1 MMPGMGRVNPR
12 QMKQAMR
19 KMGISTEDL
28 TDVQEI
34 IILTKTKEYVFK
46 EAEVTIMTV
55 QGQKTFQVV
64 GEPEV
69 RPRSAATAKPGTI
82 ALASP
87 AEAGLP
93 EEDITLVMDQ
103 TGATREKAIEAL
115 KATDGQPAEAI
126 LKIMAG

>member
-1 MMPGMGRVNPR
+1 MPGMGRVNPR

-19 KMGISTEDL
+19 KMGISTEEL

-69 RPRSAATAKPGTI
+69 RQRSAAIAKPGAT
-82 ALASP
+82 SP
-87 AEAGLP
+87 ADTGLP
-93 EEDITLVMDQ
+93 EEDITLVMEQ

-126 LKIMAG
+126 LMIMAG

>member
-1 MMPGMGRVNPR
+1 MMPGMGNINPR

-19 KMGISTEDL
+19 KMGISTEEL

-46 EAEVTIMTV
+46 EAGVTIMTV

-69 RPRSAATAKPGTI
+69 RPRSAVIAKPG
-82 ALASP
+82 AP
-87 AEAGLP
+87 ATADTGLP
-93 EEDITLVMDQ
+93 EEDITLVMEQ
-103 TGATREKAIEAL
+103 TGATREKAVAAL
-115 KATDGQPAEAI
+115 KATEGQPAEAI
-126 LKIMAG
+126 LMIMAG

>member
-19 KMGISTEDL
+19 KMGISTEEL

-69 RPRSAATAKPGTI
+69 RPRSATTAKPG
-82 ALASP
+82 AVAP
-87 AEAGLP
+87 AETGLP
-93 EEDITLVMDQ
+93 EEDITLVMEQ
-103 TGATREKAIEAL
+103 TGATREMAIAAL

>member
-69 RPRSAATAKPGTI
+69 RPRSAANPKPGAT
-82 ALASP
+82 AV
-87 AEAGLP
+87 ETGLP
-93 EEDITLVMDQ
+93 EEDITLVMEQ

-115 KATDGQPAEAI
+115 KATEGQPAEAI

>member
-19 KMGISTEDL
+19 KMGISTEEL
-28 TDVQEI
+28 NDVQEI
-34 IILTKTKEYVFK
+34 TILTKTKEYVFK

-69 RPRSAATAKPGTI
+69 RPRSVSSQKPVPG
-82 ALASP
+82 AP
-87 AEAGLP
+87 AEEGLP
-93 EEDITLVMDQ
+93 EEDITLVMEQ
-103 TGATREKAIEAL
+103 TGASREKAIEAL
-115 KATDGQPAEAI
+115 KATEGQPAEAI

>member
-1 MMPGMGRVNPR
+1 
-12 QMKQAMR
+12 MR
-19 KMGISTEDL
+19 KMGISTEEL

-34 IILTKTKEYVFK
+34 IILTKSKEYVFK

-69 RPRSAATAKPGTI
+69 RPRSAVNGKPGAMATAET
-82 ALASP
+82 
-87 AEAGLP
+87 GLP

-103 TGATREKAIEAL
+103 TGASREKAIEAL

>member
-19 KMGISTEDL
+19 KMGISTEEL
-28 TDVQEI
+28 ADVQEI
-34 IILTKTKEYVFK
+34 VILTKTKEYVFK
-46 EAEVTIMTV
+46 EAEVTVMTV

-69 RPRSAATAKPGTI
+69 RPRSAATAKPGTT
-82 ALASP
+82 ALAAP

-93 EEDITLVMDQ
+93 EEDITLVMEQ
-103 TGATREKAIEAL
+103 TGSTREKAVEAL

>member
-19 KMGISTEDL
+19 KMGISTEEL

-69 RPRSAATAKPGTI
+69 RPRSAAIAKPGAT
-82 ALASP
+82 AQADT
-87 AEAGLP
+87 GLP
-93 EEDITLVMDQ
+93 EEDITLVMEQ

-115 KATDGQPAEAI
+115 GATDGQPAEAI
-126 LKIMAG
+126 LMIMAG

>member
-19 KMGISTEDL
+19 KMGISTEEL
-28 TDVQEI
+28 TDIQEI
-34 IILTKTKEYVFK
+34 IILTKSKEYVFK

-69 RPRSAATAKPGTI
+69 RPRSAANAKPGAADTATI
-82 ALASP
+82 
-87 AEAGLP
+87 GLP
-93 EEDITLVMDQ
+93 EEDVTLVMEQ
-103 TGATREKAIEAL
+103 TGASREKAIEAL

>member
-1 MMPGMGRVNPR
+1 
-12 QMKQAMR
+12 MKQAMR
-19 KMGISTEDL
+19 KMGISTEEL

-34 IILTKTKEYVFK
+34 TILTKTKEYVFK

-69 RPRSAATAKPGTI
+69 RPRSAAIAKPG
-82 ALASP
+82 AMP

-93 EEDITLVMDQ
+93 EEDITLVMEQ
-103 TGATREKAIEAL
+103 TGATRERAIEAL
-115 KATDGQPAEAI
+115 KATEGQPAEAI

>member
-19 KMGISTEDL
+19 KMGISTEEL

-69 RPRSAATAKPGTI
+69 RPRSAVISKSGAPATAET
-82 ALASP
+82 
-87 AEAGLP
+87 GLP
-93 EEDITLVMDQ
+93 EEDITLVMEQ
-103 TGATREKAIEAL
+103 TGATREKAVAAL
-115 KATDGQPAEAI
+115 KATEGQPAEAI
-126 LKIMAG
+126 LMIMAG

>member
-19 KMGISTEDL
+19 KMGISTEEL
-28 TDVQEI
+28 NDVQEI
-34 IILTKTKEYVFK
+34 IILTKSKEYVFK

-55 QGQKTFQVV
+55 QGQKTFQIV

-69 RPRSAATAKPGTI
+69 RPRSAASAKPVSV
-82 ALASP
+82 AP
-87 AEAGLP
+87 AEMGLP
-93 EEDITLVMDQ
+93 EEDITLVMEQ
-103 TGATREKAIEAL
+103 TGASREKAIEAL
-115 KATDGQPAEAI
+115 KATEGQPAEAI

>member
-19 KMGISTEDL
+19 KMGISTEEL

-69 RPRSAATAKPGTI
+69 RPRSAVNAKPGV
-82 ALASP
+82 AA
-87 AEAGLP
+87 AETGLP
-93 EEDITLVMDQ
+93 EEDITLVMEQ

>member
-1 MMPGMGRVNPR
+1 
-12 QMKQAMR
+12 
-19 KMGISTEDL
+19 MGISTEEL

-69 RPRSAATAKPGTI
+69 RPRSAATAKPG
-82 ALASP
+82 AAP
-87 AEAGLP
+87 AETGLP
-93 EEDITLVMDQ
+93 EEDITLVMEQ
-103 TGATREKAIEAL
+103 TGSTREKAIEAL
-115 KATDGQPAEAI
+115 KATEGQPAEAI

>member
-19 KMGISTEDL
+19 KMGISTEEL
-28 TDVQEI
+28 NDVQEI

-46 EAEVTIMTV
+46 EAEVSIMTV
-55 QGQKTFQVV
+55 QGQKTFQIV

-69 RPRSAATAKPGTI
+69 KPRSAATSKPS
-82 ALASP
+82 ASAP
-87 AEAGLP
+87 IEAGLP
-93 EEDITLVMDQ
+93 EEDITLVMEQ
-103 TGATREKAIEAL
+103 TGASREKAVDAL

-126 LKIMAG
+126 LMIMAG

>member
-19 KMGISTEDL
+19 KMGISTEEL

-34 IILTKTKEYVFK
+34 IILTKSKEYVFK
-46 EAEVTIMTV
+46 EAEVTIMPV
-55 QGQKTFQVV
+55 QGQKTFQIV

-69 RPRSAATAKPGTI
+69 RPRSAANANLGATAQADT
-82 ALASP
+82 
-87 AEAGLP
+87 GLP
-93 EEDITLVMDQ
+93 EEDITLVMEQ
-103 TGATREKAIEAL
+103 TGASREKAIEAL
-115 KATDGQPAEAI
+115 NATDGQPAEAI

>member
-19 KMGISTEDL
+19 KMGISTEEL

-46 EAEVTIMTV
+46 EAEVTVMTV

-69 RPRSAATAKPGTI
+69 RPRSLAIAKPG
-82 ALASP
+82 AAAPVES
-87 AEAGLP
+87 GLP
-93 EEDITLVMDQ
+93 EEDITLVMEQ
-103 TGATREKAIEAL
+103 TGASREAAIEAL
-115 KATDGQPAEAI
+115 KATEGQPAEAI

>member
-19 KMGISTEDL
+19 KMGISTEEL

-34 IILTKTKEYVFK
+34 IILTKSKEYVFK

-69 RPRSAATAKPGTI
+69 RPRSAATAKPGAT
-82 ALASP
+82 ALA
-87 AEAGLP
+87 ETGLP
-93 EEDITLVMDQ
+93 EEDITLVMEQ
-103 TGATREKAIEAL
+103 TGSSREKAIEAL

-126 LKIMAG
+126 LMIMAG

>member
-1 MMPGMGRVNPR
+1 MMPVMGRVNPR

-19 KMGISTEDL
+19 KMGISTEEL

-34 IILTKTKEYVFK
+34 VILTKTKEYVFK

-69 RPRSAATAKPGTI
+69 RPRSAGTAIPNATA
-82 ALASP
+82 P

-93 EEDITLVMDQ
+93 EEDVTLVMEQ
-103 TGATREKAIEAL
+103 TGASREKAIEAL
-115 KATDGQPAEAI
+115 KSTDGQPAEAI

>member
-19 KMGISTEDL
+19 KMGISTEEL
-28 TDVQEI
+28 TDIQEI
-34 IILTKTKEYVFK
+34 VILTKTKEYVFK

-69 RPRSAATAKPGTI
+69 RLRSATTAKPG
-82 ALASP
+82 AP
-87 AEAGLP
+87 AMVDDGLP

-103 TGATREKAIEAL
+103 TGASREKAIESL
-115 KATDGQPAEAI
+115 KSCDGQPAEAI

>member
-1 MMPGMGRVNPR
+1 
-12 QMKQAMR
+12 MKQAMR
-19 KMGISTEDL
+19 KMGISTEEL

-69 RPRSAATAKPGTI
+69 KPRSAAAAKPGMSVQT
-82 ALASP
+82 LP

-103 TGATREKAIEAL
+103 TGASREKAIEAL
-115 KATDGQPAEAI
+115 MATDGQPAEAI

>member
-19 KMGISTEDL
+19 KMGISTEEL

-69 RPRSAATAKPGTI
+69 RPRSAVTAKSGAPATAET
-82 ALASP
+82 
-87 AEAGLP
+87 GLP
-93 EEDITLVMDQ
+93 EEDITLVMEQ
-103 TGATREKAIEAL
+103 TGATREKAVAAL
-115 KATDGQPAEAI
+115 KATEGQPAEAI
-126 LKIMAG
+126 LMIMAG

>member
-19 KMGISTEDL
+19 KMGISTEEL

-69 RPRSAATAKPGTI
+69 RPRSAAIAKSGATA
-82 ALASP
+82 P
-87 AEAGLP
+87 ADTGLP
-93 EEDITLVMDQ
+93 EEDITLVMEQ

-126 LKIMAG
+126 LMIMVG

>member
-19 KMGISTEDL
+19 KMGISTEEL

-69 RPRSAATAKPGTI
+69 RPRSAAMAKPG
-82 ALASP
+82 AAAP

-93 EEDITLVMDQ
+93 EEDITLVMEQ
-103 TGATREKAIEAL
+103 TGASREAAIEAL

>member
-19 KMGISTEDL
+19 KMGISTEEL

-46 EAEVTIMTV
+46 EAEVTVMTV

-69 RPRSAATAKPGTI
+69 RPRTVATAKLGSG
-82 ALASP
+82 AP

-93 EEDITLVMDQ
+93 EEDVTLVMEQ
-103 TGATREKAIEAL
+103 TGATREKAIAAL

-126 LKIMAG
+126 LMIMAG

>member
-19 KMGISTEDL
+19 KMGISTEEL

-46 EAEVTIMTV
+46 DAEVTIMTV

-69 RPRSAATAKPGTI
+69 RPRSAATTKPG
-82 ALASP
+82 AMP
-87 AEAGLP
+87 AETGLP
-93 EEDITLVMDQ
+93 EEDITLVMEQ

-115 KATDGQPAEAI
+115 KATEGQPAEAI

>member
-19 KMGISTEDL
+19 KMGISTEEL

-34 IILTKTKEYVFK
+34 IILTKSKEYVFK

-69 RPRSAATAKPGTI
+69 RPRSVANVKPG
-82 ALASP
+82 AADP
-87 AEAGLP
+87 AAVGLP
-93 EEDITLVMDQ
+93 EEDVTLVMEQ
-103 TGATREKAIEAL
+103 TGASREKAIEAL

>member
-19 KMGISTEDL
+19 KMGISTEEL

-34 IILTKTKEYVFK
+34 VILTKTKEYVFK

-69 RPRSAATAKPGTI
+69 RPRSTANARPGST
-82 ALASP
+82 AP
-87 AEAGLP
+87 VETGLP
-93 EEDITLVMDQ
+93 EEDITLVMEQ
-103 TGATREKAIEAL
+103 TGASREKAIESL
-115 KATDGQPAEAI
+115 KATEGQPAEAI

>member
-19 KMGISTEDL
+19 KMGISTEEL

-69 RPRSAATAKPGTI
+69 RPRSAAIAKPG
-82 ALASP
+82 AAP
-87 AEAGLP
+87 VEAGVP

-103 TGATREKAIEAL
+103 TGATREKAIEVL
-115 KATDGQPAEAI
+115 KATEGQPAEAI

>member
-19 KMGISTEDL
+19 KMGISTEEL

-69 RPRSAATAKPGTI
+69 RPRSAVISKPGAPATAET
-82 ALASP
+82 
-87 AEAGLP
+87 GLP
-93 EEDITLVMDQ
+93 EEDISLVMEQ
-103 TGATREKAIEAL
+103 TGATREKAVAAL
-115 KATDGQPAEAI
+115 KATEGQPAEAI
-126 LKIMAG
+126 LMIMAG

>member
-19 KMGISTEDL
+19 KMGISTEEI

-69 RPRSAATAKPGTI
+69 RPRSVTTARSS
-82 ALASP
+82 AQAP
-87 AEAGLP
+87 AEEGMP
-93 EEDITLVMDQ
+93 EEDVTLVMEQ
-103 TGATREKAIEAL
+103 TGATREKAIAAL

-126 LKIMAG
+126 LMIMAG

>member
-19 KMGISTEDL
+19 KMGISTEEL
-28 TDVQEI
+28 ADVQEI
-34 IILTKTKEYVFK
+34 VILTKTKEYVFK

-69 RPRSAATAKPGTI
+69 RPRSMASAKPG
-82 ALASP
+82 AAAP
-87 AEAGLP
+87 AETGLP
-93 EEDITLVMDQ
+93 EEDITLVMEQ
-103 TGATREKAIEAL
+103 TGASREKAIESL
-115 KATDGQPAEAI
+115 KATEGQPAEAI

>member
-19 KMGISTEDL
+19 KMGISTEEL

-69 RPRSAATAKPGTI
+69 RPRSAETAKGNVQ
-82 ALASP
+82 AP
-87 AEAGLP
+87 ADDGLP
-93 EEDITLVMDQ
+93 EEDITLVMEQ
-103 TGATREKAIEAL
+103 TGTTREKAIAAL

-126 LKIMAG
+126 LMIMAG